1 MNYRGTDKDG
11 KKYFVE
17 IRCKH
22 IIINDISTDGNVLD
36 LITED
41 FYGYDKNG
49 RAVFENDTI
58 TLPKKK
64 FHFQIGNVTFT
75 AKGEEVVIP
84 NLKARLTRGMLE
96 KILQCSELKE
106 AKQ

>member
-17 IRCKH
+17 IRGKH
-22 IIINDISTDGNVLD
+22 IILSTDGNVLD
-36 LITED
+36 LIAED

-58 TLPKKK
+58 ILPKKR
-64 FHFQIGNVTFT
+64 FHFRFGNVTFT
-75 AKGEEVVIP
+75 AKGEEVVVP
-84 NLKARLTRGMLE
+84 NFKSKASLTRGMLNDAN
-96 KILQCSELKE
+96 KKSLKE
-106 AKQ
+106 AQS

>member
-17 IRCKH
+17 IRGRH
-22 IIINDISTDGNVLD
+22 IIISTDGNVLD
-36 LITED
+36 LIKED

-75 AKGEEVVIP
+75 AKGEEVVVP
-84 NLKARLTRGMLE
+84 NFKPKASLTRSMMAQ
-96 KILQCSELKE
+96 IIQCSELKE
-106 AKQ
+106 DNS

>member
-17 IRCKH
+17 IRGKH
-22 IIINDISTDGNVLD
+22 IIISTDGNVLD
-36 LITED
+36 LIAED

-64 FHFQIGNVTFT
+64 FHFQFGNVTFT
-75 AKGEEVVIP
+75 AKGEKVVVP
-84 NLKARLTRGMLE
+84 DFKLKGMTRDM
-96 KILQCSELKE
+96 IAQIIQCSELQE
-106 AKQ
+106 ATT

>member
-17 IRCKH
+17 IRGKH
-22 IIINDISTDGNVLD
+22 IIISTGDSVLD
-36 LITED
+36 LIAEE
-41 FYGYDKNG
+41 FYSYDKNG

-64 FHFQIGNVTFT
+64 FHFQFGNVIFT
-75 AKGEEVVIP
+75 AKGEEVVVP
-84 NLKARLTRGMLE
+84 DFKKAGMTRGMMAQ
-96 KILQCSELKE
+96 IIQCSELKE
-106 AKQ
+106 DTK

>member
-17 IRCKH
+17 IRGKH
-22 IIINDISTDGNVLD
+22 IIISTGDSVLD
-36 LITED
+36 LIAED

-64 FHFQIGNVTFT
+64 FHFQFGNVTFT
-75 AKGEEVVIP
+75 AKGEEIVVP
-84 NLKARLTRGMLE
+84 DFKKAGLTRGM
-96 KILQCSELKE
+96 ISQIIQGSELKE

>member
-17 IRCKH
+17 IRGKH
-22 IIINDISTDGNVLD
+22 IIISEGDSVLD

-64 FHFQIGNVTFT
+64 FHFQFGNVTFT
-75 AKGEEVVIP
+75 AKGEKVVVP
-84 NLKARLTRGMLE
+84 DFKLKGMTPGM
-96 KILQCSELKE
+96 IAQIIQCSELQE
-106 AKQ
+106 ATT

>member
-17 IRCKH
+17 IRGKH
-22 IIINDISTDGNVLD
+22 IIISTGDSVLD
-36 LITED
+36 LIAED

-64 FHFQIGNVTFT
+64 FHFQFGNVTFT
-75 AKGEEVVIP
+75 AKGEDVVVP
-84 NLKARLTRGMLE
+84 NFLKASLTRGM
-96 KILQCSELKE
+96 ISQIIQGSELKE
-106 AKQ
+106 DTK

>member
-17 IRCKH
+17 IRGKH
-22 IIINDISTDGNVLD
+22 IIISTGDSVLD
-36 LITED
+36 LIAED

-64 FHFQIGNVTFT
+64 FHFQFGNVTFT
-75 AKGEEVVIP
+75 AKGEEIVVP
-84 NLKARLTRGMLE
+84 DFKKAGLTRRM
-96 KILQCSELKE
+96 ISQIIQCSELKE
-106 AKQ
+106 DTK

>member
-17 IRCKH
+17 IRGRH
-22 IIINDISTDGNVLD
+22 LIISTEGNVLD
-36 LITED
+36 LIAED

-64 FHFQIGNVTFT
+64 FHFQFGNVTFT
-75 AKGEEVVIP
+75 AKGEEVVVP
-84 NLKARLTRGMLE
+84 DFKPKAGMTRGMME
-96 KILQCSELKE
+96 QIIQCSELQE
-106 AKQ
+106 DNQ